1 MVKMA
6 KVAGYIYALNKKGDA
21 AYDTDELIKFL
32 HTKAEEKG
40 VAINE
45 VYVDGD
51 PSVPNG
57 IEELVSDI
65 RNYDG
70 VMLYS
75 LEGLTEEHINA
86 LGKKSL
92 FCVNAPW
99 VAGKAASSELKAVI
113 RSRTYYANM
122 RSLNIRMGIKNSS
135 RVSGQVPFGFQ
146 RNPLTGTLEE
156 KAEEQLI
163 INQVLNLKNSGIG
176 VSEISK
182 RLGELSVSRIY
193 RIINTAKKNANN

>member
-1 MVKMA
+1 MA

-45 VYVDGD
+45 VYIDGD

-57 IEELVSDI
+57 IEELISDI

-75 LEGLTEEHINA
+75 LEGLTEEHITA

-113 RSRTYYANM
+113 RSRAYYGNM

-146 RNPLTGTLEE
+146 RNPLTGALEE

-163 INQVLNLKNSGIG
+163 INQVLSLKNSGIG

-193 RIINTAKKNANN
+193 RIINTAKKNASN

>member
-1 MVKMA
+1 MA

-45 VYVDGD
+45 VYIDGD

-57 IEELVSDI
+57 IEELISDI

-86 LGKKSL
+86 LGKKLSL
-92 FCVNAPW
+92 
-99 VAGKAASSELKAVI
+99 I
-113 RSRTYYANM
+113 H
-122 RSLNIRMGIKNSS
+122 I
-135 RVSGQVPFGFQ
+135 
-146 RNPLTGTLEE
+146 
-156 KAEEQLI
+156 
-163 INQVLNLKNSGIG
+163 
-176 VSEISK
+176 
-182 RLGELSVSRIY
+182 
-193 RIINTAKKNANN
+193 

>member
-1 MVKMA
+1 MA
-6 KVAGYIYALNKKGDA
+6 KIAGYIYALNKKGDA
-21 AYDTDELIKFL
+21 TYDTDELIKFL

-45 VYVDGD
+45 VYIDGD

-75 LEGLTEEHINA
+75 LEGLSEDHIVA
-86 LGKKSL
+86 LGRKSL

-99 VAGKAASSELKAVI
+99 VAGKAASAELKAVI
-113 RSRTYYANM
+113 RSRAVSYTH
-122 RSLNIRMGIKNSS
+122 LELPTNSH
-135 RVSGQVPFGFQ
+135 
-146 RNPLTGTLEE
+146 
-156 KAEEQLI
+156 
-163 INQVLNLKNSGIG
+163 VLNSGVAVYIKKKIRINEEHIVKIPAKTHQTHG
-176 VSEISK
+176 IMHNKQKVS
-182 RLGELSVSRIY
+182 
-193 RIINTAKKNANN
+193 

>member
-1 MVKMA
+1 MIEMA
-6 KVAGYIYALNKKGDA
+6 KVAGYIYALDKKGDA

-57 IEELVSDI
+57 IEELISDI

-75 LEGLTEEHINA
+75 LEGLSEDHIDTLA
-86 LGKKSL
+86 KKSL

-99 VAGKAASSELKAVI
+99 VAGKAAGGELKAVI
-113 RSRTYYANM
+113 RSRTYYDNM

-135 RVSGQVPFGFQ
+135 RVSGQVPYGYQ
-146 RNPLTGTLEE
+146 RNPTTGMLEE
-156 KAEEQLI
+156 KAEEQAI
-163 INQVLNLKNSGIG
+163 IRQVLSLKASGIG
-176 VSEISK
+176 VTEISK
-182 RLGELSVSRIY
+182 KLGELSVSRIY

>member
-1 MVKMA
+1 MA

-45 VYVDGD
+45 VYIDGD

-75 LEGLTEEHINA
+75 LEGLTEEHIDI

-99 VAGKAASSELKAVI
+99 VAGKAASGELKAVV
-113 RSRTYYANM
+113 RSRTYYDNM
-122 RSLNIRMGIKNSS
+122 RSLNIRMGIKNSTK
-135 RVSGQVPFGFQ
+135 VSGQVPYGYQ
-146 RNPLTGTLEE
+146 RNPTTGMLEE
-156 KAEEQLI
+156 KAEEQI
-163 INQVLNLKNSGIG
+163 IIRQVLSLKASGIG
-176 VSEISK
+176 VTEISK
-182 RLGELSVSRIY
+182 KLGELSVSRIY
-193 RIINTAKKNANN
+193 RIINTAKRDGNN

>member
-1 MVKMA
+1 MA
-6 KVAGYIYALNKKGDA
+6 KIAGYIYALNKKGDA
-21 AYDTDELIKFL
+21 TYDTDELIKFL

-45 VYVDGD
+45 VYIDGD

-75 LEGLTEEHINA
+75 LEGLSEDHIVA
-86 LGKKSL
+86 LGRKSL

-99 VAGKAASSELKAVI
+99 VAGKAASAELKAVI
-113 RSRTYYANM
+113 RSRAYYDNM
-122 RSLNIRMGIKNSS
+122 RSLNIRMGIKNSTK
-135 RVSGQVPFGFQ
+135 VSGQVPYGYQ
-146 RNPLTGTLEE
+146 RNPTTGTLEE
-156 KAEEQLI
+156 KGDEQAI
-163 INQVLNLKNSGIG
+163 IGQVLSLKASGIG
-176 VSEISK
+176 VTEISK
-182 RLGELSVSRIY
+182 KLGELSVSRIY
-193 RIINTAKKNANN
+193 RIINTAKRDDNN